1 MGPDNLTLWIAFAA
15 GFLSF
20 ISPCCLPLY
29 PSYISYITG
38 ISVKEL
44 KDGKGI
50 MQKKAFIHT
59 ICFMVGFSVIFF
71 ALGLSASLVGDL
83 FSNNRELIQ
92 KLGGL
97 LVIVMG
103 LIMLGVIQLQILM
116 KDRKFQLKHKPSG
129 YLGSILVGLSFS
141 AGWTPCIGPILSA
154 VLAMGVT
161 NPEKAVGYISAYTL
175 GFGIPFLIMAFFIG
189 RLKWISKYSSLMMKV
204 GGAMMVLTGILLY
217 TDQMTKITIWL
228 IGLYGGFTGF

>member
-50 MQKKAFIHT
+50 MQKKALIHT

-189 RLKWISKYSSLMMKV
+189 RLKWISKYSSLMMKI

>member
-1 MGPDNLTLWIAFAA
+1 MGPDNLTLWIAFA

-50 MQKKAFIHT
+50 MQKKALIHT

-175 GFGIPFLIMAFFIG
+175 GFGIPFLIMAF
-189 RLKWISKYSSLMMKV
+189 
-204 GGAMMVLTGILLY
+204 LLA
-217 TDQMTKITIWL
+217 D
-228 IGLYGGFTGF
+228 

>member
-1 MGPDNLTLWIAFAA
+1 
-15 GFLSF
+15 
-20 ISPCCLPLY
+20 
-29 PSYISYITG
+29 
-38 ISVKEL
+38 
-44 KDGKGI
+44 